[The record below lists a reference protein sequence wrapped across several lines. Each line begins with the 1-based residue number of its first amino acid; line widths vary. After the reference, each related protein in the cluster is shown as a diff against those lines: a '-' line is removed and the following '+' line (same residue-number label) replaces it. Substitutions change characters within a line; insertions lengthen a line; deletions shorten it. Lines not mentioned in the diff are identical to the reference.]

1 MTAFLIRLLLP
12 SGADPGDPQ
21 VRQRCG
27 SVSGGV
33 GIALNALLFLGKL
46 LSGLATGS
54 IAVVAD
60 AFNNLSDAASS
71 VITLVGFRLAGQD
84 ADQEHPFGH
93 GRMEYL
99 TGLVV
104 ALAIL
109 LMGVEI
115 GKSSLEKI
123 FSPEVTTFSWM
134 AVVILFLSILVK
146 LWMFFFNRTLGRRIG
161 SAAMEATAA
170 DSLSDSYVLL
180 SDVDGDIIYAS
191 GGSSSDLSNYTDSR
205 IPQRVLQQ
213 VLSSGSYNG
222 LTNLDGIYSEKR
234 YLAAYPFGIIFGG
247 ATIPQGLVLVSSD
260 TSSVSEMWRATAT
273 IFFFTAVTVLLIAVI
288 ASSITSSHQ
297 VRPLNEM
304 AEAARK
310 FGQGEFDVRVTGY
323 ENRCDEVGTLAEAFN
338 SMAASLSKVETQR
351 SEFIANVSH
360 ELKTPMT
367 TISGFAEGILDGTIP
382 PERERDSLEIIV
394 SETRRLSRLVR
405 RMLDLSRLNALTE
418 NITAQEQFDLTE
430 TVSQVLV
437 SLEGKITGRDLDVD
451 VKMPDEPLKVWGD
464 PDSVTQVCYN
474 LLDNAAK
481 FAAKGTTITV
491 QITKKDGK
499 AYTSIRN
506 LGATIPPDELSL
518 LFDRFH
524 KADYSRSMDREGV
537 GLGLYIVKTILG
549 NLKENITV
557 TSEDGVTNFTF
568 TLTLA

>member
-1 MTAFLIRLLLP
+1 MKSLYKRQLFMMVAIVFLSFFMLSAAFMMLSYRYIIAEKRDAMERNADYIASFTSEYIQQ
-12 SGADPGDPQ
+12 SGSLDVYFRSYVATLA
-21 VRQRCG
+21 
-27 SVSGGV
+27 SVS
-33 GIALNALLFLGKL
+33 
-46 LSGLATGS
+46 
-54 IAVVAD
+54 
-60 AFNNLSDAASS
+60 
-71 VITLVGFRLAGQD
+71 
-84 ADQEHPFGH
+84 
-93 GRMEYL
+93 
-99 TGLVV
+99 
-104 ALAIL
+104 
-109 LMGVEI
+109 
-115 GKSSLEKI
+115 
-123 FSPEVTTFSWM
+123 
-134 AVVILFLSILVK
+134 
-146 LWMFFFNRTLGRRIG
+146 
-161 SAAMEATAA
+161 
-170 DSLSDSYVLL
+170 DSNVLL

-405 RMLDLSRLNALTE
+405 RMLD
-418 NITAQEQFDLTE
+418 
-430 TVSQVLV
+430 VSQLQAIDP
-437 SLEGKITGRDLDVD
+437 LREGKHFDICESMRRVLISMERKITDRNLDVEAD
-451 VKMPDEPLKVWGD
+451 IPEEPILVLGD
-464 PDSVTQVCYN
+464 KDMITQVIYN
-474 LLDNAAK
+474 LLENATK
-481 FAAKGTTITV
+481 FAREGSTLYLGVTTI
-491 QITKKDGK
+491 DGK
-499 AYTSIRN
+499 ARVTVRN
-506 LGATIPPDELSL
+506 EGDTIPAEELPL
-518 LFDRFH
+518 LFERFH
-524 KADYSRSMDREGV
+524 KSDKSRSEDKDGY
-537 GLGLYIVKTILG
+537 GLGLYIVKTILEQH
-549 NLKENITV
+549 KEKISV
-557 TSEDGVTNFTF
+557 TSEDGVTAFSF
-568 TLTLA
+568 SLATE

>member
-1 MTAFLIRLLLP
+1 MMVAIVFLSFFMLSAAFMMLSYRYIIAEKRDAMERNADYIASFTSEYIQQ
-12 SGADPGDPQ
+12 SGSLDVYFRSYVATLA
-21 VRQRCG
+21 
-27 SVSGGV
+27 SVS
-33 GIALNALLFLGKL
+33 
-46 LSGLATGS
+46 
-54 IAVVAD
+54 
-60 AFNNLSDAASS
+60 
-71 VITLVGFRLAGQD
+71 
-84 ADQEHPFGH
+84 
-93 GRMEYL
+93 
-99 TGLVV
+99 
-104 ALAIL
+104 
-109 LMGVEI
+109 
-115 GKSSLEKI
+115 
-123 FSPEVTTFSWM
+123 
-134 AVVILFLSILVK
+134 
-146 LWMFFFNRTLGRRIG
+146 
-161 SAAMEATAA
+161 
-170 DSLSDSYVLL
+170 DSNVLL

-273 IFFFTAVTVLLIAVI
+273 IFFFTAVTVLL
-288 ASSITSSHQ
+288 
-297 VRPLNEM
+297 
-304 AEAARK
+304 
-310 FGQGEFDVRVTGY
+310 Y